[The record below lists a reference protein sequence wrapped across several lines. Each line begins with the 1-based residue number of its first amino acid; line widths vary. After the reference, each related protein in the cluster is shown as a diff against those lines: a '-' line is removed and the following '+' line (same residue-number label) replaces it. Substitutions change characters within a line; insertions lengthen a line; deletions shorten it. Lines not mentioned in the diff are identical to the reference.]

1 MTDDAILSVVLQ
13 DSSPEMICSFPTF
26 ITFHWMQPIMSKG
39 YQKHKEGLGLGPED
53 LYKLTPEDS
62 SKAYYPPFEKDLY
75 KSIQKYRAR

>member
-1 MTDDAILSVVLQ
+1 
-13 DSSPEMICSFPTF
+13 
-26 ITFHWMQPIMSKG
+26 MSKG